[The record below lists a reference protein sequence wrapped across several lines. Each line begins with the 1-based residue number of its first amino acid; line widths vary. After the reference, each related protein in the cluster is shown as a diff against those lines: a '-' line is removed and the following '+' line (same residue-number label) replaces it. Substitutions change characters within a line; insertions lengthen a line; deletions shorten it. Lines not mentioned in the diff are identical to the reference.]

1 MRKSCNY
8 SRCYLNA
15 SNRDSPYRVRFKD
28 CKNLYREKQAKKHKQ
43 QRIKSVVKIL
53 ILDADPVVVDC
64 FYSMVEEKY
73 GSQVD
78 IYATTSPEIALGVTD
93 SYLIDLAFLN
103 IRLPDIDGYDFMR
116 MINGRLRGVKF
127 VTAVRHDI
135 SGIVGLDARE
145 KCTIIDNPIKAERL
159 LDEVDTALTDWMLH
173 DMIIALRE
181 TRAYCGSLR

>member
-1 MRKSCNY
+1 
-8 SRCYLNA
+8 
-15 SNRDSPYRVRFKD
+15 
-28 CKNLYREKQAKKHKQ
+28 
-43 QRIKSVVKIL
+43 VKIL